1 MIIPEIWRD
10 FLVGYM
16 RSMYNKFTM
25 KERED
30 LYLRKQSKFYNRGD
44 AEPTDVVSDVDKSEF
59 VKIWGNS

>member
-1 MIIPEIWRD
+1 
-10 FLVGYM
+10 M

-59 VKIWGNS
+59 VKI